1 MSALNKAIP
10 KNAKF
15 WSWGIIGMKGA
26 GKSSILLNILDTHLK
41 KYYDNIYLVSTTA
54 LLDDKFK
61 ELIKE
66 LVPEGKFFDHFNE
79 QVIQQIMDEILEYNE
94 EWKKGKPRSLV
105 ILDDCISDLPKS
117 TEKNSAFNRFFVG
130 SRHFRCEIA
139 LTSQSYKKL
148 NTLIRNNLDIITLHH
163 SNNKRELKN
172 LEDEINMPPED
183 LHLYMKAIE
192 DDPHDNL
199 TINFM
204 EGKPIVVKNFKNI
217 LSIKDVSSD

>member
-1 MSALNKAIP
+1 M
-10 KNAKF
+10 
-15 WSWGIIGMKGA
+15 
-26 GKSSILLNILDTHLK
+26 
-41 KYYDNIYLVSTTA
+41 
-54 LLDDKFK
+54 
-61 ELIKE
+61 
-66 LVPEGKFFDHFNE
+66 
-79 QVIQQIMDEILEYNE
+79 
-94 EWKKGKPRSLV
+94 
-105 ILDDCISDLPKS
+105 
-117 TEKNSAFNRFFVG
+117 
-130 SRHFRCEIA
+130 
-139 LTSQSYKKL
+139 TSQSYKKL